1 VVAEKRRRLRDAA
14 VAFSG
19 ERRAVARDE
28 EESASA
34 VVASIGFGQE
44 TRYGSSVFCGGE
56 GSDEADKSGWKLI
69 ALQLGLSGFYGLVI
83 ILSLVY
89 LRQLHCV

>member
-1 VVAEKRRRLRDAA
+1 MLKRTWKGDWCERSAGLRAARRWSEVVAEKRRRLRDAA

-44 TRYGSSVFCGGE
+44 TRDGVVCSAE
-56 GSDEADKSGWKLI
+56 EREATRRIRAVGN
-69 ALQLGLSGFYGLVI
+69 
-83 ILSLVY
+83 
-89 LRQLHCV
+89 